1 MIFLSHICFLLTQ
14 LSRIRLPLLIYS
26 ISVSLSGISEL
37 YINIVKFY
45 CQTSLPT
52 DSIDIY
58 ILLNLQGAINVFTAF
73 H

>member
-1 MIFLSHICFLLTQ
+1 MLFLSHICFLLTQ
-14 LSRIRLPLLIYS
+14 LFRIRLPLLIYS

-37 YINIVKFY
+37 YINIVKLY

-73 H
+73 Q